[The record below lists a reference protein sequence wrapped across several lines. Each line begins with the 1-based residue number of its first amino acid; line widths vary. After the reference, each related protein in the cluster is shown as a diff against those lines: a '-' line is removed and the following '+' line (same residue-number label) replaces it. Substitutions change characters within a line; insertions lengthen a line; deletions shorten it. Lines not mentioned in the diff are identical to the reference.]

1 MLRILFSVFM
11 ATTAGVA
18 CADWA
23 SGGGELASDGEN
35 PWFAHNTKEV
45 PYCIKLDTQYFGT
58 SLDQTR
64 DAIDFAI
71 RYWKESFAQ
80 RVANVEISMAKQK
93 FTEVECDEPHLIT
106 MQFGILSP
114 QQRKQL
120 GNPRRIV
127 ASAVGEGDY
136 DTINLRRHGFIYV
149 SPERGPLALDEDYI
163 IADRWQISNN
173 RLLKLALIH
182 EFGHVF
188 GAQHRNVSGGV
199 MDRYVLANSISRER
213 HSRYVNASTIP
224 QPFNPIIG
232 SSYRQCENLKYL
244 ADLIGVKDIPN
255 CFEFASPR
263 RGMVEVYA
271 IHYKDKTRSLIGTF
285 EAQFKGNGAEA
296 ASYFILT
303 NDQQVFPN
311 KPDGSKPKGVVAAN
325 YIYWEETGTYFSA
338 DREIKRQMI
347 LNYSAEEINGTV
359 MDTNGQPMLHAIA
372 GNAWF

>member
-1 MLRILFSVFM
+1 MVTMSG
-11 ATTAGVA
+11 AAS
-18 CADWA
+18 ADWA

-45 PYCIKLDTQYFGT
+45 PYCVKLDAQHFGA
-58 SLDQTR
+58 SVDHAR
-64 DAIDFAI
+64 EAIDYAI

-80 RVANVEISMAKQK
+80 RVANTEISMVEQK
-93 FTEVECDEPHLIT
+93 FTEVDCDAPHLIT
-106 MQFGILSP
+106 MQFGVLSHK
-114 QQRKQL
+114 QRKQL

-136 DTINLRRHGFIYV
+136 DTVNLRRHGFIYV
-149 SPERGPLALDEDYI
+149 SPERGPLALEEDDI
-163 IADRWQISNN
+163 IADRWQLSNG

-199 MDRYVLANSISRER
+199 MDRYVLAKSISRQQYS
-213 HSRYVNASTIP
+213 HFINASTIP

-232 SSYRQCENLKYL
+232 SSYRQCENVKYL
-244 ADLIGVKDIPN
+244 ADLISVKDIPD

-263 RGMVEVYA
+263 RGTVEVYA
-271 IHYKDKTRSLIGTF
+271 IHNKDKTRSLLGTF

-311 KPDGSKPKGVVAAN
+311 KPDGSKPKGVVVLL
-325 YIYWEETGTYFSA
+325 IH
-338 DREIKRQMI
+338 
-347 LNYSAEEINGTV
+347 V
-359 MDTNGQPMLHAIA
+359 
-372 GNAWF
+372 